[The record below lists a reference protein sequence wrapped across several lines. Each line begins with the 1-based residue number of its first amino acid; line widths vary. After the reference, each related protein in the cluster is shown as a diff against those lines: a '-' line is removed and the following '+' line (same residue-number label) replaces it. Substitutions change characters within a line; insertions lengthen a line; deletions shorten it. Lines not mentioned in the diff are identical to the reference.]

1 MLLNLLSNAVKF
13 TDFGSVKF
21 IVEALGNQETAGT
34 SLTRIRFRVED
45 TGIGIPAEK
54 LQSIFLPFEQAG
66 KRDRNSEGTGLG
78 LAISQQIVQMMGS
91 SIQVN
96 STLGKGSSFWFEVD
110 MLAAADWLNR
120 SGSSNQK
127 VIGYQ
132 GERRKIL
139 VIDDRQEN
147 RAVVMGMLAPLGFK
161 LAEADDGQAG
171 LDRALQMRPDLIV
184 TDVMMSKM
192 NGLEMTRRLRQL
204 PDFVRTPIIASPASL
219 SQVDMQEAIDAGCSS
234 FFPKPIEFTAL
245 LGELQRHLEL
255 QWIYETLPEVAES
268 SVVVANPVDLVV
280 PLAAELA
287 AIYQAAQDG
296 FMSDIQQEANRLKEI
311 NPQYT
316 PFANKLL
323 ELSQKFDDEAILT
336 LLEPHISP

>member
-1 MLLNLLSNAVKF
+1 
-13 TDFGSVKF
+13 
-21 IVEALGNQETAGT
+21 
-34 SLTRIRFRVED
+34 
-45 TGIGIPAEK
+45 
-54 LQSIFLPFEQAG
+54 
-66 KRDRNSEGTGLG
+66 
-78 LAISQQIVQMMGS
+78 
-91 SIQVN
+91 
-96 STLGKGSSFWFEVD
+96 
-110 MLAAADWLNR
+110 
-120 SGSSNQK
+120 
-127 VIGYQ
+127 
-132 GERRKIL
+132 

-219 SQVDMQEAIDAGCSS
+219 SQVDMQEAMDAGCTS

-255 QWIYETLPEVAES
+255 QWIYETIPEAGES

-280 PLAAELA
+280 PLPAELT

-336 LLEPHISP
+336 LLEPHILP